1 MSSSLPITAITPDQQ
16 IIESHFNSLK
26 SIEKSLQELRVAIH
40 EIKTISPSQRTT
52 KSKSTLFQQKVR
64 NSQVFFMNANREE
77 ILEMKTKEM
86 EVKIKE
92 RDALKET
99 IRKELTNTKSNSL

>member
-1 MSSSLPITAITPDQQ
+1 M
-16 IIESHFNSLK
+16 
-26 SIEKSLQELRVAIH
+26 
-40 EIKTISPSQRTT
+40 
-52 KSKSTLFQQKVR
+52 
-64 NSQVFFMNANREE
+64 FFMNANREE